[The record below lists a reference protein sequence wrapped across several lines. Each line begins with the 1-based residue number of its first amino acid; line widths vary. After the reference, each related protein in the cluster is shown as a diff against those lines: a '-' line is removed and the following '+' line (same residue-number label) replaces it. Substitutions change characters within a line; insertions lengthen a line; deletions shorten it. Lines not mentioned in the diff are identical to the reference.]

1 MTDRLALEGGP
12 PSSPRFI
19 VFGAPCLGEEEIR
32 EVVETLRSGWIGT
45 GPRTQAF
52 ETAFREY
59 VGAPHAIAVSSCTAA
74 LHLSLVVSGVRP
86 GDEVVTTPFTFV
98 ATANAILH
106 AGGRPVFVDV
116 DRATLNIETDRV
128 GAACTSRTRALL
140 PVHFGGLACDLDALG
155 AAARSRGLV
164 VIEDAAHAL
173 GSRYHGRLIG
183 AHGNLACFS
192 FYPNKN
198 ITTGEGGMITTDR
211 QDWADA
217 LKIWRLH
224 GLDHDAWRRFHVQE
238 LILSE
243 AVAPGFKYNM
253 TDLQA
258 ALGIH
263 QLRRLEGF
271 LEIRE
276 RYAARYD
283 AAFAEIPELV
293 RQPRP
298 APGPERHGLHL
309 YLLLLDLDRL
319 TADRNQVLRALRAEN
334 VGAGIHYHAVHLH
347 PYYATSLGYRRGDFP
362 NAEWASERILSLPL
376 GPALSEED
384 VENVIRAVR
393 KVIRHYRRA
402 GAR

>member
-1 MTDRLALEGGP
+1 MTDRLAIEGGT

-19 VFGAPCLGEEEIR
+19 VFGAPSLGEDEIQ
-32 EVVETLRSGWIGT
+32 EVVATLRSGWIGT

-52 ETAFREY
+52 EAAFREY
-59 VGAPHAIAVSSCTAA
+59 VGAPHAVAVSSCTAA
-74 LHLSLVVSGVRP
+74 LHLSLVVSGVLP

-106 AGGRPVFVDV
+106 AGARPVFVDI
-116 DRATLNIETDRV
+116 DRTTLNIDPALAES
-128 GAACTSRTRALL
+128 ACTPRTRALL

-155 AAARSRGLV
+155 ATARAHGLV
-164 VIEDAAHAL
+164 LIEDAAHAL
-173 GSRYHGRLIG
+173 GARCHGRLIG
-183 AHGNLACFS
+183 AHGHLTCFS

-217 LKIWRLH
+217 LRIWRLH

-271 LEIRE
+271 LALRE

-283 AAFAEIPELV
+283 AAFAELPELI

-298 APGPERHGLHL
+298 APGADRHGLHL
-309 YLLLLDLDRL
+309 YLLLLDLGRL

-347 PYYATSLGYRRGDFP
+347 PYYARTLGYRRGDLP
-362 NAEWASERILSLPL
+362 NAEWASGRILSLPL
-376 GPALSEED
+376 GPAMTDED

-393 KVIRHYRRA
+393 KVVRRYRRTT
-402 GAR
+402 AR